1 MNYVSDENAICK
13 KETFRNREIFQEFH
27 IFFLW
32 HNIQEHHSHIY
43 GYHDDGVDLSSCVVY
58 ELQFWGKL
66 EREYA
71 NDDITVMLPRH
82 LTLDDDSNDADDLDN
97 DDDDDASVY
106 VKSVPVRQ
114 NDQHR
119 RMTEMTWLAAAQL
132 SSHSKVPR
140 HWPSLDKLILINSD
154 PDKIK
159 NISKILHIISLIIY
173 DVFPWMNVTQTVS
186 APC

>member
-1 MNYVSDENAICK
+1 M
-13 KETFRNREIFQEFH
+13 
-27 IFFLW
+27 
-32 HNIQEHHSHIY
+32 
-43 GYHDDGVDLSSCVVY
+43 
-58 ELQFWGKL
+58 

-119 RMTEMTWLAAAQL
+119 RMTEMTWLSN

-140 HWPSLDKLILINSD
+140 HQDTLIVMTS
-154 PDKIK
+154 
-159 NISKILHIISLIIY
+159 
-173 DVFPWMNVTQTVS
+173 VS
-186 APC
+186 